1 MNQIQQIATAE
12 QQMVRALQLAT
23 DRVNQIGTDKVERA
37 KADLASACH
46 QAKDRLRSHMAEVAL
61 LLADVAMAFGD
72 LSVEIVADV
81 SASITVTADEPTLTA
96 IPAPAPAQAT
106 PTTEPG
112 DCPDCGPL
120 GQPQQITP
128 TARRC
133 AACSRQWSYTPADV
147 AVGDDDE
154 GTVDLGWDGTTPHPD
169 HAPEEPGQVVAP
181 VNRIKDHTPHHQ
193 ANGRKGQ
200 RRKR

>member
-12 QQMVRALQLAT
+12 AQMVRALQLAT
-23 DRVNQIGTDKVERA
+23 DRINQIGTDKIERA
-37 KADLASACH
+37 KDDLAAACH
-46 QAKDRLRSHMAEVAL
+46 QAKDRLRGHMAEVAL
-61 LLADVAMAFGD
+61 MLADVALAFGD
-72 LSVEIVADV
+72 LSMEIVADV
-81 SASITVTADEPTLTA
+81 TASITVATVEPTTPA
-96 IPAPAPAQAT
+96 IPVPVQTT

-133 AACSRQWSYTPADV
+133 VACGRQWSYTPADV

-169 HAPEEPGQVVAP
+169 HAPEEPGQVVTV
-181 VNRIKDHTPHHQ
+181 VNRIKDHTPST
-193 ANGRKGQ
+193 NGRKGQ

>member
-1 MNQIQQIATAE
+1 MNQIQQIAGAE
-12 QQMVRALQLAT
+12 QRMVRALQLAA
-23 DRVNQIGTDKVERA
+23 DRINQIGTDKIERA
-37 KADLASACH
+37 KDDLAAACH
-46 QAKDRLRSHMAEVAL
+46 QAKDRLRGHMAEVAL
-61 LLADVAMAFGD
+61 MLADVALAFGD
-72 LSVEIVADV
+72 LSMEIVADV
-81 SASITVTADEPTLTA
+81 TASITVATVEPTTPA
-96 IPAPAPAQAT
+96 IPVPVQTT

-133 AACSRQWSYTPADV
+133 VACGRQWSYTPADV

-154 GTVDLGWDGTTPHPD
+154 GTVDLGWDPP
-169 HAPEEPGQVVAP
+169 AEVEAAP
-181 VNRIKDHTPHHQ
+181 VNRIKDHTQNHQ
-193 ANGRKGQ
+193 TNGRKGQ